1 MKLTES
7 HLRNLIKQEL
17 KQFLNINEEQNS
29 EIYFG
34 LPPHIINQAYK
45 EYNDPRSGFFEPN
58 DDAESGFASHLKNQV
73 LTGSNKTIFD
83 KLTFMQQAAL
93 YNQAS
98 DNAIRQ
104 RGSASSDAA
113 KSKRSMRDLV
123 KRRNIPSAKEF
134 PVR

>member
-7 HLRNLIKQEL
+7 HLRNIIKQEL
-17 KQFLNINEEQNS
+17 KQFLSINEERNS

-34 LPPHIINQAYK
+34 LRPHIINQAYK
-45 EYNDPRSGFFEPN
+45 EYNDPRSGYFEPN
-58 DDAESGFASHLKNQV
+58 DDAERGFISHLKNQV
-73 LTGSNKTIFD
+73 LTGSNRTIFD
-83 KLTFMQQAAL
+83 KLTSMQQSAL

-98 DNAIRQ
+98 DYAIRQ
-104 RGSASSDAA
+104 RSSKYSDAA

>member
-7 HLRNLIKQEL
+7 HLRNIIKQEL
-17 KQFLNINEEQNS
+17 KQFLSINEERNS

-45 EYNDPRSGFFEPN
+45 KYNDPKSGLFEPG
-58 DDAESGFASHLKNQV
+58 DGAESGFASYLRNQV
-73 LTGSNKTIFD
+73 LTGSNKTDFD

-98 DNAIRQ
+98 DYVNRKQRGTLSDEAIR
-104 RGSASSDAA
+104 
-113 KSKRSMRDLV
+113 KRNMRDLV
-123 KRRNIPSAKEF
+123 RRRNIPSAKEF